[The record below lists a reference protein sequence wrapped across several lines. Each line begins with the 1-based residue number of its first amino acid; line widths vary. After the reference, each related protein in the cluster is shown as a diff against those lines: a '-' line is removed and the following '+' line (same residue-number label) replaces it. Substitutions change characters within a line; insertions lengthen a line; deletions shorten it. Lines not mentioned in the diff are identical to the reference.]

1 MVTGDEILNY
11 EVLSSLS
18 SHIAVIDKA
27 GTIIAVNKTWDDF
40 ARENGAYWLVGV
52 STGSNYFDVC
62 NTAISEGD
70 SFAKLA
76 IDGIRAVFNRE
87 KKIFELEYPCD
98 SPLEKRWFLLH
109 VMILGEDNSMVVASH
124 QNITQRKH
132 AEQSLIASELKYRRL
147 FEAAKDGILILHA
160 ISGKIVDVNPFLV
173 TKLGYSYDFFIG
185 KELWQIG
192 LFSDVEESKKAF
204 LELRKNKYIRYE
216 NLPLKKQDGG
226 IMNVEFVSNVYDV
239 DNENVIQCNIRDMTE
254 QFHTTL
260 RLQESEL
267 EYKRLSARLQNESAR
282 LLEAQQVAS
291 IGSWEIIIA
300 DLTLVWSRE
309 VYRIF
314 ELDPLSFSPTW
325 EKFFAY
331 VHPDDRENIKAA
343 FLKSYEK
350 DKDIVTIVEHRIM
363 TESGNLKYVIEHWDV
378 VKDEKGVPVRTI
390 GTCQDITD
398 KKKKEFETQ
407 DLLKQ
412 VQTKNKDLRQFT
424 YILSHN
430 LRSHIAKIQG
440 LVFLINQWNDNK
452 EENISYLN
460 IISEEVTGLDDV
472 IKDLNQIL
480 SVQDIANKALEYV
493 DFEILLK
500 QIKQVLSDE
509 IKVSG
514 ALITADFSGFTGLR
528 TIRSYCYSI
537 LYNLLSN
544 AIKYRSAERQL
555 TIHCTTTSDDAFVCL
570 AVKDNGL
577 GIDLKKNEKKVFSLY
592 KRFHGNT
599 IPGKGMGLNLV
610 KVQSESMGGRVELQS
625 SVDQGSEFR
634 IYLPIQ

>member
-1 MVTGDEILNY
+1 M
-11 EVLSSLS
+11 
-18 SHIAVIDKA
+18 
-27 GTIIAVNKTWDDF
+27 IIAVNKTWDDF
-40 ARENGAYWLVGV
+40 ARENGAERLVGV
-52 STGSNYFDVC
+52 SKGSNYFDVC
-62 NTAISEGD
+62 NAAILEGD
-70 SFAKLA
+70 QFAKLA
-76 IDGIRAVFNRE
+76 MDGISAVFRRE
-87 KKIFELEYPCD
+87 IKIFELEYPCD

-124 QNITQRKH
+124 QNITQRKN
-132 AEQSLIASELKYRRL
+132 AEQSLTASELKYRRL
-147 FEAAKDGILILHA
+147 FEAAKDGILILNA
-160 ISGKIVDVNPFLV
+160 NSGKIIDVNPFLI
-173 TKLGYSYDFFIG
+173 TKLGYTYDFFIG

-192 LFSDVEESKKAF
+192 LFSDMEESKKAF

-254 QFHTTL
+254 QYQTTL

-267 EYKRLSARLQNESAR
+267 EYKRLSVQFQNESAR
-282 LLEAQQVAS
+282 LLEAQQVAK
-291 IGSWEIIIA
+291 IGSWEIIVA
-300 DLTLVWSRE
+300 DLALVWSRE

-314 ELDPLSFSPTW
+314 ELDPLLFSPTW

-331 VHPDDRENIKAA
+331 VHTDDRERIRAA
-343 FLKSYEK
+343 FVNSYEK
-350 DKDIVTIVEHRIM
+350 EIVTIVEHRII
-363 TESGNLKYVIEHWDV
+363 TASGNLKYVIEHWEV
-378 VKDEKGVPVRTI
+378 VKDEKGAPVRTI

-398 KKKKEFETQ
+398 KKKKEFETR

-412 VQTKNKDLRQFT
+412 VQTKNRDLRQFT

-440 LVFLINQWNDNK
+440 LVFLINQWGDNK
-452 EENISYLN
+452 EENISFLN
-460 IISEEVTGLDDV
+460 IISEEVTGLDNV

-480 SVQDIANKALEYV
+480 SVQDIGNKALEYV

-509 IKVSG
+509 IQAS
-514 ALITADFSGFTGLR
+514 AAIITADFSAFSGLH

-537 LYNLLSN
+537 VYNLLSN

-555 TIHCTTTSDDAFVCL
+555 TIHCKTTRDDTFVCL
-570 AVKDNGL
+570 SVKDNGL

-625 SVDQGSEFR
+625 KVNQGSEFK

>member
-1 MVTGDEILNY
+1 MATGDEIINY

-18 SHIAVIDKA
+18 SHIAVIDRA
-27 GTIIAVNKTWDDF
+27 GMIIAVNKTWDDF
-40 ARENGAYWLVGV
+40 ARENGARWLVGV

-62 NTAISEGD
+62 NAAILEGD
-70 SFAKLA
+70 RFAKLA
-76 IDGIRAVFNRE
+76 MDGISAVFRGE

-124 QNITQRKH
+124 QNITGSKNS
-132 AEQSLIASELKYRRL
+132 EQGLKASELKYRRL
-147 FEAAKDGILILHA
+147 FEAAKDGILIVNA
-160 ISGKIVDVNPFLV
+160 SSGKIIDVNPFLV
-173 TKLGYSYDFFIG
+173 TRLGYPYHFFIG

-226 IMNVEFVSNVYDV
+226 IMHVEFISNVYDV
-239 DNENVIQCNIRDMTE
+239 NNENVIQCNIRDITE
-254 QFHTTL
+254 QFQTTL
-260 RLQESEL
+260 RLQESEW
-267 EYKRLSARLQNESAR
+267 EYKGLSAQFQNESAR
-282 LLEAQQVAS
+282 LLEAQKVAK
-291 IGSWEIIIA
+291 IGSWEIIVA
-300 DLTLVWSRE
+300 DLTLIWSRE

-314 ELDPLSFSPTW
+314 ELDPLTFSPTW
-325 EKFFAY
+325 EKFFEY
-331 VHPDDRENIKAA
+331 THPEDREKIKRA
-343 FLKSYEK
+343 FVKSYEK
-350 DKDIVTIVEHRIM
+350 EIISIVEHRIV
-363 TESGNLKYVIEHWDV
+363 TASGKLKYVIEHWEV
-378 VKDEKGVPVRTI
+378 VKDANGVPVRTI

-407 DLLKQ
+407 ELLKQ

-430 LRSHIAKIQG
+430 LRAHIAKIQG
-440 LVFLINQWNDNK
+440 LVFLINKSEDNI
-452 EENISYLN
+452 EENLSFLQLIT
-460 IISEEVTGLDDV
+460 EEVVGLDDV

-480 SVQDIANKALEYV
+480 SVQDIGNKALEYV

-514 ALITADFSGFTGLR
+514 TLITADFSEVPGLH
-528 TIRSYCYSI
+528 TIKSYCYSI
-537 LYNLLSN
+537 VYNLLSN
-544 AIKYRSAERQL
+544 AIKYRSAERQS
-555 TIHCTTTSDDAFVCL
+555 TIHVKTTGHDAFVCL
-570 AVKDNGL
+570 SVKDNGL
-577 GIDLKKNEKKVFSLY
+577 GIDLKKNEKKIFSLY

-610 KVQSESMGGRVELQS
+610 KVQTESMGGRVELLS
-625 SVDQGSEFR
+625 EVNQGCEFK